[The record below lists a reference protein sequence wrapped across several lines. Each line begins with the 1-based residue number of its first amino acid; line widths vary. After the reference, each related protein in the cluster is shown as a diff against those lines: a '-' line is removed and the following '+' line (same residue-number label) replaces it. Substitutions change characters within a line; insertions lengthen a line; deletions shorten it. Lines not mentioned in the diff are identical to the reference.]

1 MKNRL
6 FYVFGVGTEAF
17 YTDKEKEINDSIR
30 ETEEQL
36 NKFLKNRP
44 TPKYQEDES
53 GTITLLNSADI
64 SLWDEE
70 NVEIKKAYREKIKGL
85 KDNLRI
91 EIENNKNI
99 TRYLREDSVLN
110 KYGEVGLTKR
120 VTVPDG
126 NLARTLGLKAGVD
139 QV

>member
-44 TPKYQEDES
+44 TPKYQEDDN
-53 GTITLLNSADI
+53 GTITLLNSTDI
-64 SLWDEE
+64 ALWDEE
-70 NVEIKKAYREKIKGL
+70 NGEIKKAYREKI
-85 KDNLRI
+85 
-91 EIENNKNI
+91 
-99 TRYLREDSVLN
+99 
-110 KYGEVGLTKR
+110 
-120 VTVPDG
+120 
-126 NLARTLGLKAGVD
+126 
-139 QV
+139 